1 MVIYSP
7 EEQACRNETW
17 FEGLQTLR
25 NTERTAYSISMQH
38 LLLPALHQY
47 KSSCLIISYQMNVGE
62 GQTLPA
68 LCRQNTVGLQPI
80 CHLLLDVGQKSA
92 GSLTERARALLACH
106 LISFGYFQLK
116 EKQRKETDRGQSN
129 YIHLYTPSCLISSA
143 WEGESRE
150 GEDETDESL
159 PEAWDL
165 LCFRQGFRS
174 GSLPVHKVSHNHED
188 TLIQPGLSHGT
199 PTSGSSR
206 YEM

>member
-1 MVIYSP
+1 MWVRAKHCQRYAGKIPSDYSQSVI
-7 EEQACRNETW
+7 CFWTRDRNH
-17 FEGLQTLR
+17 R
-25 NTERTAYSISMQH
+25 
-38 LLLPALHQY
+38 ALWQR
-47 KSSCLIISYQMNVGE
+47 E
-62 GQTLPA
+62 P
-68 LCRQNTVGLQPI
+68 
-80 CHLLLDVGQKSA
+80 
-92 GSLTERARALLACH
+92 RALLACH

-116 EKQRKETDRGQSN
+116 EKQRKEIDRGQSN

-174 GSLPVHKVSHNHED
+174 GRLPVHKVSHNHED